1 MRHLLLLPLLAFAV
15 PVAAQDMSAFQT
27 GPVFSDFG
35 PHAPVEGI
43 GKLPASTE
51 FKVVFN
57 VHDGA
62 RDGKRNEGIESAARF
77 INMNVA
83 HGVPEDNIHIAIVAH
98 GKALFDLL
106 GPEGWA
112 AHGRI
117 GANPS
122 AAMVQALLDHGVRI
136 IVCGQSRAA
145 LGIKP
150 EEVIPGVE
158 TALSAMDA
166 FALLQ
171 QQGYSVNP

>member
-1 MRHLLLLPLLAFAV
+1 MKRLLLLPLLAFAI
-15 PVAAQDMSAFQT
+15 PATAQDMSAFKT
-27 GPVFSDFG
+27 GPVFTDFG

-43 GKLPASTE
+43 EKLPATTE

-57 VHDGA
+57 ADSEA
-62 RDGKRNEGIESAARF
+62 KDGKRNEGIESAARF

-83 HGVPEDNIHIAIVAH
+83 HGVPEDNIRVAIVAH
-98 GKALFDLL
+98 GKALIDLL
-106 GPEGWA
+106 TPAGWA
-112 AHGRI
+112 AHGKS
-117 GANPS
+117 GDNPS

-136 IVCGQSRAA
+136 IVCGQSEAA
-145 LGIKP
+145 LGVKNA
-150 EEVIPGVE
+150 ELIPGVE